1 MRSFQNLFSFKKT
14 YYLDIIRIGY
24 DLIIITEYDNF
35 KQIKPLIDY
44 VKIKNG
50 LIFLVNKIKEIYDI
64 ESLVFETNQIFLFIL
79 IKK

>member
-24 DLIIITEYDNF
+24 DLIIITEYDNL

>member
-24 DLIIITEYDNF
+24 DLIIITEYDNL

-44 VKIKNG
+44 VKIKDG